1 MRSAGKFIFV
11 GALLLGA
18 AGCATDSRY
27 ETDINSLNARIS
39 SQQGQLAAKDEEL
52 TRLQSQLNDERNAR
66 QAALAQAESEKQAL
80 SKKLDEA
87 MAAKTAATKVEVPPA
102 KAQESDL
109 K

>member
-1 MRSAGKFIFV
+1 MKSISKFILV
-11 GALLLGA
+11 GALLTGA
-18 AGCATDSRY
+18 AGCATGSHY

-52 TRLQSQLNDERNAR
+52 SRLQSQLNDERSAR
-66 QAALAQAESEKQAL
+66 QAAVAQAESEKQAL
-80 SKKLDEA
+80 SKKLDEMMTA
-87 MAAKTAATKVEVPPA
+87 KAAVKTEASEA